1 LSDTLKIRRFDRLST
16 STVRAKAQFR
26 LRRELSRT
34 IRPSLTPALRLGL
47 VGIRHTGALALMA
60 QQHEVVLVIYC
71 QSLSGYYLINNMKK
85 RVVITGIGIVSPL
98 SCDKEAFWNN
108 LIEGK
113 SGIAPMTS
121 LDLSPYKCK
130 QGGEVRDLK
139 PEVYLG
145 SKGLKYLNKGTR
157 FLGSASKM
165 AIDDAKLPTD
175 GSLSEKM
182 GIIIGSSLGNFS
194 ETTDYFYEII
204 RNNPSELSPMLSYD
218 VALNSSIN
226 YVSVIFKI
234 KGLARTISAG
244 FTSSTDA
251 IGDAYKMI
259 QRDMAKV
266 IVAGGVE
273 QISIDLYLIFYLR
286 GLLSGLDGTKEKSLP
301 FDKARNGFVMA
312 EGSYVVI
319 LEELQHA
326 LDRGAHIYAEI
337 KGFGSTFVGGKKH
350 PEDIR
355 VRRVEKAMHD
365 ALEESGVKKE
375 HVSFISANANGCKM
389 QDAVEAK
396 AIQSYFSTGS
406 SQIPITAIKSNV
418 GESYGTSGAAQLIST
433 AMSINTG
440 LIPHII
446 NHSNKDPEINLNLI
460 LEKPFRKEIQNAIIN
475 TMDYDGNNSC
485 LVISKHNK

>member
-1 LSDTLKIRRFDRLST
+1 
-16 STVRAKAQFR
+16 
-26 LRRELSRT
+26 
-34 IRPSLTPALRLGL
+34 
-47 VGIRHTGALALMA
+47 
-60 QQHEVVLVIYC
+60 
-71 QSLSGYYLINNMKK
+71 MKK
-85 RVVITGIGIVSPL
+85 RVVITGLGVVSPL
-98 SCDKEAFWNN
+98 GCGKEAFWNN

-113 SGIAPMTS
+113 SGIAPISS

-130 QGGEVRDLK
+130 LGGEVRDLK
-139 PEVYLG
+139 PEIYLG

-157 FLGSASKM
+157 FLGSAAKM
-165 AIDDAKLPTD
+165 SIDDAKLPTD
-175 GSLSEKM
+175 GSLSEQM

-204 RNNPSELSPMLSYD
+204 RGNPSELSPMLSYD

-251 IGDAYKMI
+251 IGDAFKMI

-286 GLLSGLDGTKEKSLP
+286 GLLSGLDGTREASLP
-301 FDKARNGFVMA
+301 FDKERNGFVMA

-326 LDRGAHIYAEI
+326 LDRGAHVYAEV
-337 KGFGSTFVGGKKH
+337 KGFGNTFVGGKKYS
-350 PEDIR
+350 EDIR
-355 VRRVEKAMHD
+355 VRRAEMAMHD
-365 ALEESGVKKE
+365 ALEDAGVKKE
-375 HVSFISANANGCKM
+375 AVDLINANANGCKV

-396 AIQSYFSTGS
+396 AIHSLFGTNNNNISIS
-406 SQIPITAIKSNV
+406 AIKSNM

-433 AMSINTG
+433 VMSINTG
-440 LIPHII
+440 TIPHII
-446 NHSNKDPEINLNLI
+446 NHSNTDPEINLNLI
-460 LEKPFRKEIQNAIIN
+460 LEKPTKREIQNAIVN

-485 LVISKHNK
+485 LVISKFCKSH

>member
-1 LSDTLKIRRFDRLST
+1 M
-16 STVRAKAQFR
+16 A
-26 LRRELSRT
+26 RT
-34 IRPSLTPALRLGL
+34 NFVCPCF
-47 VGIRHTGALALMA
+47 VGCA
-60 QQHEVVLVIYC
+60 
-71 QSLSGYYLINNMKK
+71 MKK
-85 RVVITGIGIVSPL
+85 RVVITGLGVISPL
-98 SCDKEAFWNN
+98 GCGKEFFWDN
-108 LIEGK
+108 LIAGK
-113 SGIAPMTS
+113 SGIAPMTT
-121 LDLSPYKCK
+121 LDLSPYTCK
-130 QGGEVRDLK
+130 LGGEVRDLK
-139 PEVYLG
+139 PEIYLG

-165 AIDDAKLPTD
+165 AIDDAKLPAD

-251 IGDAYKMI
+251 IGDAFKMI

-273 QISIDLYLIFYLR
+273 QVSIDLYLIFYLR
-286 GLLSGLDGTKEKSLP
+286 GLLSGLDGTREASLP
-301 FDKARNGFVMA
+301 FDKERNGFVMA
-312 EGSYVVI
+312 EGSCVVI

-326 LDRGAHIYAEI
+326 LDRGAHIYAEV
-337 KGFGSTFVGGKKH
+337 KGLGNTFVGGKDH
-350 PEDIR
+350 PAEVR
-355 VRRVEKAMHD
+355 VRRAEKAMHE
-365 ALEESGVKKE
+365 ALEDAGAKREDVD
-375 HVSFISANANGCKM
+375 FISANANGCKM

-396 AIQSYFSTGS
+396 AIQSLFGAGS
-406 SQIPITAIKSNV
+406 DRIPVSAIKSNI
-418 GESYGTSGAAQLIST
+418 GELYGTAGAAQLISSI
-433 AMSINTG
+433 MSINTG
-440 LIPHII
+440 QIPHII
-446 NHSNKDPEINLNLI
+446 NHNNKDQEINLNLI
-460 LEKPFRKEIQNAIIN
+460 LGKPLKKEIKNAMIN

-485 LVISKHNK
+485 LVISRVDEA

>member
-1 LSDTLKIRRFDRLST
+1 
-16 STVRAKAQFR
+16 
-26 LRRELSRT
+26 
-34 IRPSLTPALRLGL
+34 
-47 VGIRHTGALALMA
+47 
-60 QQHEVVLVIYC
+60 
-71 QSLSGYYLINNMKK
+71 MKK
-85 RVVITGIGIVSPL
+85 RVVITGLGVVSPL
-98 SCDKEAFWNN
+98 GCGKEAFWNN

-130 QGGEVRDLK
+130 LGGEVRDLH
-139 PEVYLG
+139 PEIHLG

-165 AIDDAKLPTD
+165 AIDDAKIPQD
-175 GSLSEKM
+175 GSLSNRM
-182 GIIIGSSLGNFS
+182 GIVIGSSLGNFS

-286 GLLSGLDGTKEKSLP
+286 GLLSGLDSTKEASTP
-301 FDKARNGFVMA
+301 FDKDRNGFVMA

-326 LDRGAHIYAEI
+326 IDRGAHIYAEI
-337 KGFGSTFVGGKKH
+337 KGFGNTFVGGKNH
-350 PEDIR
+350 PADERIR
-355 VRRVEKAMHD
+355 RAEKAMHG
-365 ALEESGVKKE
+365 ALEDAEVKKE
-375 HVSFISANANGCKM
+375 DVDFISANANGCKI

-396 AIQSYFSTGS
+396 AIQSLFGAGS
-406 SQIPITAIKSNV
+406 NRIPVSAIKSNI
-418 GESYGTSGAAQLIST
+418 GESYGSAGAAQLISSL
-433 AMSINTG
+433 MSINTG
-440 LIPHII
+440 QIPHII
-446 NHSNKDPEINLNLI
+446 NHNNKDPEISLNLI
-460 LEKPFRKEIQNAIIN
+460 IEKPLKKEIQNAIIN
-475 TMDYDGNNSC
+475 NMDYDGNNSC
-485 LVISKHNK
+485 LVISKCSK

>member
-1 LSDTLKIRRFDRLST
+1 
-16 STVRAKAQFR
+16 
-26 LRRELSRT
+26 
-34 IRPSLTPALRLGL
+34 
-47 VGIRHTGALALMA
+47 
-60 QQHEVVLVIYC
+60 
-71 QSLSGYYLINNMKK
+71 MKK
-85 RVVITGIGIVSPL
+85 RVVVTGLGVVSPL
-98 SCDKEAFWNN
+98 GCGKETFWNN

-113 SGIAPMTS
+113 SGIAPMSS
-121 LDLSPYKCK
+121 LDVSPHKCK
-130 QGGEVRDLK
+130 LGGEVRDLK
-139 PEVYLG
+139 PEIYLG

-157 FLGSASKM
+157 FLGSAAKM
-165 AIDDAKLPTD
+165 ALDDAKLPQD
-175 GSLSEKM
+175 GSLSDQM

-226 YVSVIFKI
+226 YVSVVFKM

-251 IGDAYKMI
+251 IGDASKLI

-286 GLLSGLDGTKEKSLP
+286 GLLSGLDGTREAGLP
-301 FDKARNGFVMA
+301 FDKGRNGFVMS

-337 KGFGSTFVGGKKH
+337 TGFGSTFVGGKNH
-350 PEDIR
+350 PADIR
-355 VRRVEKAMHD
+355 VRRAEKAMHY
-365 ALEESGVKKE
+365 ALEESGAKKE
-375 HVSFISANANGCKM
+375 DVDLISANANGCKV
-389 QDAVEAK
+389 QDAFEAK
-396 AIQSYFSTGS
+396 AIQSLFDINSKRFFVS
-406 SQIPITAIKSNV
+406 AIKSNM

-433 AMSINTG
+433 VMSINTG
-440 LIPHII
+440 QIPHII

-460 LEKPFRKEIQNAIIN
+460 LEKPSRKEIQNALIN
-475 TMDYDGNNSC
+475 TMDYEGNNSC
-485 LVISKHNK
+485 LVVSKFCKSH

>member
-1 LSDTLKIRRFDRLST
+1 
-16 STVRAKAQFR
+16 
-26 LRRELSRT
+26 
-34 IRPSLTPALRLGL
+34 
-47 VGIRHTGALALMA
+47 
-60 QQHEVVLVIYC
+60 
-71 QSLSGYYLINNMKK
+71 MKK
-85 RVVITGIGIVSPL
+85 RVVITGIGVVSPL
-98 SCDKEAFWNN
+98 GCGKEAFWNN

-113 SGIAPMTS
+113 SGIAPMIS

-130 QGGEVRDLK
+130 LGGEVRDLK

-165 AIDDAKLPTD
+165 ALDDAKLPQD
-175 GSLSEKM
+175 GSLSNQM

-251 IGDAYKMI
+251 LGDAYKMI
-259 QRDMAKV
+259 QRGMAK
-266 IVAGGVE
+266 IILAGGVE
-273 QISIDLYLIFYLR
+273 QISIDLFLIFYLR
-286 GLLSGLDGTKEKSLP
+286 GLLSGLDGVKEESLP
-301 FDKARNGFVMA
+301 FDKTRNGFVMS
-312 EGSYVVI
+312 EGSYVII

-337 KGFGSTFVGGKKH
+337 RGFGSTFVGGKKH

-365 ALEESGVKKE
+365 ALTGAGVKKE
-375 HVSFISANANGCKM
+375 DVGLISANANGCKM
-389 QDAVEAK
+389 QDKVEAK
-396 AIQSYFSTGS
+396 AIQSYFGTGC
-406 SQIPITAIKSNV
+406 SQIPVSAIKSNV
-418 GESYGTSGAAQLIST
+418 GESYGASGAAQFIST
-433 AMSINTG
+433 VMSINTG
-440 LIPHII
+440 FIPHII

-460 LEKPFRKEIQNAIIN
+460 IEKPLKKEIQNVLIN

-485 LVISKHNK
+485 LVINKFSK

>member
-1 LSDTLKIRRFDRLST
+1 MSDTLKIRRFDRLST

-182 GIIIGSSLGNFS
+182 GIVIGSSLGNFS

>member
-1 LSDTLKIRRFDRLST
+1 
-16 STVRAKAQFR
+16 
-26 LRRELSRT
+26 
-34 IRPSLTPALRLGL
+34 
-47 VGIRHTGALALMA
+47 
-60 QQHEVVLVIYC
+60 
-71 QSLSGYYLINNMKK
+71 MKK
-85 RVVITGIGIVSPL
+85 RVVITGLGVVSPL
-98 SCDKEAFWNN
+98 GCGKEAFWNN

-121 LDLSPYKCK
+121 LDLSSYKCK
-130 QGGEVRDLK
+130 LGGEVRDLK

-165 AIDDAKLPTD
+165 ALDDAKLPQD
-175 GSLSEKM
+175 GSLSNQM
-182 GIIIGSSLGNFS
+182 GIVIGSSLGNFS

-204 RNNPSELSPMLSYD
+204 RNNPSELSPMHSYD

-259 QRDMAKV
+259 QRDMAKI

-273 QISIDLYLIFYLR
+273 QISIDLFLIFYLR
-286 GLLSGLDGTKEKSLP
+286 GLLSGLDGIKEASLP
-301 FDKARNGFVMA
+301 FDKTSNGFVMA

-337 KGFGSTFVGGKKH
+337 TGFGSTFVGGKKH
-350 PEDIR
+350 PEDVR
-355 VRRVEKAMHD
+355 VRRIEKAMHD
-365 ALEESGVKKE
+365 ALEESEVKKE
-375 HVSFISANANGCKM
+375 HVDLISANASGCKM
-389 QDAVEAK
+389 QDKVEAK
-396 AIQSYFSTGS
+396 AIQSYFGTGS

-418 GESYGTSGAAQLIST
+418 GESYGASGAAQIIST
-433 AMSINTG
+433 VMSINTG
-440 LIPHII
+440 QIPHII
-446 NHSNKDPEINLNLI
+446 NHSNKDSEINLNLI

-485 LVISKHNK
+485 LLVSRFGK

>member
-1 LSDTLKIRRFDRLST
+1 
-16 STVRAKAQFR
+16 
-26 LRRELSRT
+26 
-34 IRPSLTPALRLGL
+34 
-47 VGIRHTGALALMA
+47 
-60 QQHEVVLVIYC
+60 
-71 QSLSGYYLINNMKK
+71 MKK
-85 RVVITGIGIVSPL
+85 RVVITGLGVVSPL
-98 SCDKEAFWNN
+98 GCGKEAFWNN
-108 LIEGK
+108 LMEGK
-113 SGIAPMTS
+113 SGIAPMSS
-121 LDLSPYKCK
+121 LGLSTYKCK
-130 QGGEVRDLK
+130 LGGEVRDLK
-139 PEVYLG
+139 PEIYLG

-157 FLGSASKM
+157 FLGSAAKM
-165 AIDDAKLPTD
+165 AIDDARLPTD

-182 GIIIGSSLGNFS
+182 GIVIGSSLGNFS

-251 IGDAYKMI
+251 IGDAFKMI

-286 GLLSGLDGTKEKSLP
+286 GLLSGLDGTREASLP
-301 FDKARNGFVMA
+301 FDKERNGFVMA

-326 LDRGAHIYAEI
+326 LNRGAHIYAEV
-337 KGFGSTFVGGKKH
+337 KGFGNTFVGGKNH
-350 PEDIR
+350 PADVR
-355 VRRVEKAMHD
+355 VRRVERAMHD
-365 ALEESGVKKE
+365 ALEDAGVKKE
-375 HVSFISANANGCKM
+375 DVSLISANANGCKM
-389 QDAVEAK
+389 QDKVEAK
-396 AIQSYFSTGS
+396 TIQSYFGTGS
-406 SQIPITAIKSNV
+406 SQIPISAIKSNV
-418 GESYGTSGAAQLIST
+418 GESYGTSGAAQFIST
-433 AMSINTG
+433 VMSINTG

-446 NHSNKDPEINLNLI
+446 NHSSKDPEINLHLI
-460 LEKPFRKEIQNAIIN
+460 IEKPLKQEIQNALIN

-485 LVISKHNK
+485 LVISRFGK

>member
-1 LSDTLKIRRFDRLST
+1 
-16 STVRAKAQFR
+16 
-26 LRRELSRT
+26 
-34 IRPSLTPALRLGL
+34 
-47 VGIRHTGALALMA
+47 
-60 QQHEVVLVIYC
+60 
-71 QSLSGYYLINNMKK
+71 MKK
-85 RVVITGIGIVSPL
+85 KIVITRFGIFSPL
-98 SCDKEAFWNN
+98 GCGKEAFWNN

-130 QGGEVRDLK
+130 LGGEVRDLK

-182 GIIIGSSLGNFS
+182 GIVIGSSLGNFS

-244 FTSSTDA
+244 FTSSADA

-266 IVAGGVE
+266 LVAGGVE

-286 GLLSGLDGTKEKSLP
+286 GLLSGLDGTKEESLP

-326 LDRGAHIYAEI
+326 LDRGAHIYAEV
-337 KGFGSTFVGGKKH
+337 KGFGNTFVGGKNH
-350 PEDIR
+350 PAEVR
-355 VRRVEKAMHD
+355 VRRAEKAMHQ
-365 ALEESGVKKE
+365 ALEDAGVKRE
-375 HVSFISANANGCKM
+375 DVDFISANANGCKM

-396 AIQSYFSTGS
+396 AILSYFGTGS
-406 SQIPITAIKSNV
+406 SQIPISAIKSNV

-433 AMSINTG
+433 VMSINTG
-440 LIPHII
+440 QIPHII

-460 LEKPFRKEIQNAIIN
+460 IEKPLKKEIQNAMIN

-485 LVISKHNK
+485 LVVSRFGNIV